1 MGNTHGRRC
10 EHLGSWRLDL
20 RGSQASSCLQENYS
34 PDSATLPHQ
43 TTIDSP
49 ECRQLI
55 GRSEMELRRDAAAAQ
70 LGFFLVAASTVML
83 SKARRQTKRGLMA
96 LEFGMLV
103 LVAAYTVYGDRGN
116 TLSRPD
122 RGSLQRTDFA
132 VASASSVK

>member
-1 MGNTHGRRC
+1 
-10 EHLGSWRLDL
+10 
-20 RGSQASSCLQENYS
+20 
-34 PDSATLPHQ
+34 
-43 TTIDSP
+43 
-49 ECRQLI
+49 
-55 GRSEMELRRDAAAAQ
+55 MEPRRDAAAAL
-70 LGFFLVAASTVML
+70 LGLSLVAASTVML
-83 SKARRQTKRGLMA
+83 SKARRQTKKRLLA

>member
-1 MGNTHGRRC
+1 
-10 EHLGSWRLDL
+10 
-20 RGSQASSCLQENYS
+20 
-34 PDSATLPHQ
+34 
-43 TTIDSP
+43 
-49 ECRQLI
+49 
-55 GRSEMELRRDAAAAQ
+55 MELRRDAAAALL

-103 LVAAYTVYGDRGN
+103 LVATYTVYGDRGN

-122 RGSLQRTDFA
+122 RGRLQRTDFA